1 MRCELLF
8 ISDDPKDNQ
17 IELRITVKG
26 RNAER
31 IEWDLFQQLESSVSG
46 LWQLFMAYG
55 QMIIEK
61 VLRGSLVLQ
70 LRPLTD
76 QAVKTLLN
84 AKENN
89 KLVDILFGMLKNIK
103 IADKIDGTEQLKIM
117 VQVCYASPAKE
128 NTCE

>member
-31 IEWDLFQQLESSVSG
+31 IERDLFQQLESSVSG

-89 KLVDILFGMLKNIK
+89 KLVDIIFGMLQNIK